1 MKRIAKVGTIAAAA
15 AWVAASLACKEVKG
29 ETRPAPRPVKVLEAR
44 VPDVSGGARYAV
56 SIQPY
61 EQIALS
67 FKGSGYVE
75 SVLRRKGADGRSR
88 PLQAGDYVTV
98 GTIVAR
104 VRQDDY
110 RERVGQATFS
120 LQELDVAQAKAR
132 VDLDRAQFLF
142 GAGALTKPERDA
154 AQAIFDQGA
163 ARIAAAKTQLNLAA
177 NALEDSSLVAPVS
190 GVILER
196 KIETGALVNI
206 GSVGFTLGDVSA
218 VKAVFGVPDSVVHRI
233 APGQPLVVTTEA
245 FNGRQFAGTVTNV
258 APSADSQTRVFDIEV
273 TIPNRDGRLRPGMI
287 GSVEVALSERG
298 QPGKPAVSE
307 QRESNRDAAVPLS
320 SVVRSPKNAGEYTVF
335 VVDGRGEE
343 TTAHARA
350 VTLGPVQG
358 NLVTVTRGLKAG
370 ERVIV
375 MGAGL
380 VNDGE
385 TVRVIP

>member
-1 MKRIAKVGTIAAAA
+1 MKRIVTYGALLAAGLA
-15 AWVAASLACKEVKG
+15 VAALVGCKDVKG
-29 ETRPAPRPVKVLEAR
+29 ETRPTPRPVKVLETKA
-44 VPDVSGGARYAV
+44 PEAPSGARYAV

-88 PLQAGDYVTV
+88 PLQAGDYVMA
-98 GTIVAR
+98 GTTVAR

-120 LQELDVAQAKAR
+120 LQELEVAQAKAR
-132 VDLDRAQFLF
+132 LDLDRALFLF
-142 GAGALTKPERDA
+142 GAGAMTKPERDG

-163 ARIAAAKTQLNLAA
+163 ARIAAAKTQLHLAA
-177 NALEDSSLVAPVS
+177 NALQDASLVAPVS

-196 KIETGALVNI
+196 KVETGTLVSV
-206 GSVGFTLGDVSA
+206 GSIGFTLGDVSA
-218 VKAVFGVPDSVVHRI
+218 VKAIFGVPDSVVHRI
-233 APGQPLVVTTEA
+233 APGQKLTVTTEA
-245 FNGRQFAGTVTNV
+245 FHGSQFEGTVTTV

-273 TIPNRDGRLRPGMI
+273 TIPNHDGRLRPGMI
-287 GSVEVALSERG
+287 GAVELAAGAERITAMAESAL
-298 QPGKPAVSE
+298 
-307 QRESNRDAAVPLS
+307 PLS
-320 SVVRSPKNAGEYTVF
+320 AIVRSPKNAADYTVF
-335 VVDGRGEE
+335 VVDGRGDEV
-343 TTAHARA
+343 TAHARA
-350 VTLGPVQG
+350 VALGPVQG
-358 NLVTVTRGLKAG
+358 NMVTVTRGLKAG

-385 TVRVIP
+385 TVRVIR

>member
-1 MKRIAKVGTIAAAA
+1 MTRIATFGILLAAALA
-15 AWVAASLACKEVKG
+15 GASVGCKEVKG
-29 ETRPAPRPVKVLEAR
+29 EARPTPRPVKVLETKAPE
-44 VPDVSGGARYAV
+44 VPSGARYAV

-88 PLQAGDYVTV
+88 PLQAGDFVTA
-98 GTIVAR
+98 GTTVAR

-120 LQELDVAQAKAR
+120 LQELEVAQAKAK
-132 VDLDRAQFLF
+132 VDLDRALFLF
-142 GAGALTKPERDA
+142 GADAMTKPERDS

-163 ARIAAAKTQLNLAA
+163 ARVAAAKTQLNLAA
-177 NALEDSSLVAPVS
+177 NALQDASLVAPVG

-196 KIETGALVNI
+196 KVETGALVSV
-206 GSVGFTLGDVSA
+206 GSIGFTLGNVSA
-218 VKAVFGVPDSVVHRI
+218 VKAIFGVPDSVVHRI
-233 APGQPLVVTTEA
+233 APGQKLTVTTEA
-245 FNGRQFAGTVTNV
+245 FHGRQFEGTVTKV

-287 GSVEVALSERG
+287 GAVELAAGAERITAMAESAL
-298 QPGKPAVSE
+298 
-307 QRESNRDAAVPLS
+307 PLS
-320 SVVRSPKNAGEYTVF
+320 AIVRSPKNAAEYTVF
-335 VVDGRGEE
+335 VVDGRGDEV
-343 TTAHARA
+343 TAHARA

-358 NLVTVTRGLKAG
+358 NMVTVTRGLKAG

-375 MGAGL
+375 MGASL

-385 TVRVIP
+385 TVRVIR